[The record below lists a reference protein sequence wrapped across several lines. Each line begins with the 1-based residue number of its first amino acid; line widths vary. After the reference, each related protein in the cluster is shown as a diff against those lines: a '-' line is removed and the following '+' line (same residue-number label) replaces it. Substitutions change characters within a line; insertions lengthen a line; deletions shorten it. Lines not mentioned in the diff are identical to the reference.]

1 MRKLKD
7 NKKIPSTFSLRCKVK
22 RETAEDKVINF
33 VWGVG
38 SFLYKAAAVVAMGI
52 LATLALGVAGK

>member
-1 MRKLKD
+1 MKPD

-22 RETAEDKVINF
+22 RATAEGKVIDF
-33 VWGVG
+33 AWGVG

-52 LATLALGVAGK
+52 LATLALGVAGR

>member
-1 MRKLKD
+1 MKD
-7 NKKIPSTFSLRCKVK
+7 NKKIPSTFVLRCKVK
-22 RETAEDKVINF
+22 RDVAEDKVINF

>member
-1 MRKLKD
+1 MKPD

-22 RETAEDKVINF
+22 RETAEGKVIDF
-33 VWGVG
+33 AWGVG

-52 LATLALGVAGK
+52 LATLALGVAGR